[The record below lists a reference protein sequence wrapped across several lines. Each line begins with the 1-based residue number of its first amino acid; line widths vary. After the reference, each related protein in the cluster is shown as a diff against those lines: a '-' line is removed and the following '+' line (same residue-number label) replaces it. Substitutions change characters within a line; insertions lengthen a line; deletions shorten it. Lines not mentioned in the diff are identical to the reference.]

1 MRDFVRIELTTIE
14 RERLE
19 STARSRILA
28 ARLVQ
33 RAKIILLAAEGHS
46 QRDVAEA
53 LGCNVKTVREWQ
65 GRWMAEG
72 FKGIE
77 TERPGRGRRAW
88 VLPSVSH
95 ELVRMTVEDVPED
108 ATHWSTRRMAKA
120 LGIGP
125 TLVRKIWKQHGL
137 KPHRIETFK
146 LSNDP
151 LFEEKLVDVV
161 GLYLNPPEHAIVLSV
176 DEKSQIQAL
185 DRTQPGLPMKPGRCG
200 TMTHDYKRNGTT
212 TMFAALNT
220 LTGQI
225 IAECMP
231 QHRHQEWLKFLKRI
245 QRETPKN
252 LDLHII
258 CDNYRTHKHPV
269 VQEWLGKHSRFHIHF
284 VPTSSSWLNMVERY
298 FRDITENHIRRGVF
312 RSVDELERTI
322 LAAVDHHNES
332 PRPYIWTAKATDILA
347 KVIRA
352 RASLNA
358 PVISSD
364 LH

>member
-1 MRDFVRIELTTIE
+1 M
-14 RERLE
+14 
-19 STARSRILA
+19 A
-28 ARLVQ
+28 ARMVQ
-33 RAKIILLAAEGHS
+33 RAKIVLLTAAGHS
-46 QRDVAEA
+46 QGQVAEA
-53 LGCNVKTVREWQ
+53 LGCNVKTVRRWQ
-65 GRWMAEG
+65 ERWIAEG

-77 TERPGRGRRAW
+77 TERPGRGRKAW
-88 VLPSVSH
+88 VSPVVSQ
-95 ELVRMTVEDVPED
+95 ELVRKTVEDKPEES
-108 ATHWSTRRMAKA
+108 THWSTRKMAKA
-120 LGIGP
+120 MGIGA

-151 LFEEKLVDVV
+151 QFEEKLVDVV
-161 GLYLNPPEHAIVLSV
+161 GLYLNPHEHAIVLSA
-176 DEKSQIQAL
+176 DEKSLIQAL

-212 TMFAALNT
+212 TMFAAMNT

-231 QHRHQEWLKFLKRI
+231 NHRHQEWLKFLKRI
-245 QRETPKN
+245 HRETPKH

-269 VQEWLGKHSRFHIHF
+269 VQAWLGKHPHFHMHF

-312 RSVDELERTI
+312 RNVEDLEQVI
-322 LAAVDHHNES
+322 LKAVAQHNQA

-352 RASLNA
+352 RAALER
-358 PVISSD
+358 PVISRD